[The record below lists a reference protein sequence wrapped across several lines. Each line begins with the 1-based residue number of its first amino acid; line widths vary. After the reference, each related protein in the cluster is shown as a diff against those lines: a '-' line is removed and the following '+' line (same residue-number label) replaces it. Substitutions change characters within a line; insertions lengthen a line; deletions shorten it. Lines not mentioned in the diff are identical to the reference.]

1 VRRLLLLA
9 VLLVPVRAHAADRLD
24 HRGALG
30 LELGA
35 GYEHAS
41 VSLVSDPANLD
52 VGRLTLDLAPTFGV
66 GTEGNELVALI
77 RLVRGPDWGG
87 ALAFGYRAYFGREEW
102 KTFFQGSIKADT
114 APHWAIGPDANV
126 GVMFE
131 LSSLFGFFAEIE
143 VSVEGGQGLRVGL
156 GGSAGFQLR
165 SYLLE

>member
-1 VRRLLLLA
+1 MRRLALLSVLLLPA
-9 VLLVPVRAHAADRLD
+9 RAGAADRLD

-30 LELGA
+30 LEVGA

-41 VSLVSDPANLD
+41 VLLVQDPANLD
-52 VGRLTLDLAPTFGV
+52 AGRLTLDLAPTFGV

-87 ALAFGYRAYFGREEW
+87 ALAFGYRAYFGRDEW

-114 APHWAIGPDANV
+114 APHLAIGADANA
-126 GVMFE
+126 GAMFE
-131 LSSLFGFFAEIE
+131 LSALFGLFAQIE
-143 VSVEGGQGLRVGL
+143 VSVEGGHGLRIGL
-156 GGSAGFQLR
+156 GASAGFQVR